1 MAKTLLSLLVLFL
14 IVGGAGAWNY
24 DRNLKKENQVP
35 RPWKSYATEDL
46 LSMANAYEA
55 EVDRYSKGWDK
66 ARSQR
71 TTASGRGHVDDRARE
86 FDQIYARGKAVRDL
100 KGKLADHE
108 VVLDEIQQELS
119 VRERDGD
126 AMKVHMRRLLTYP

>member
-1 MAKTLLSLLVLFL
+1 MAKTLLSLLVLLL

-24 DRNLKKENQVP
+24 DRNLKKESQVP
-35 RPWKSYATEDL
+35 RPWRSYETEDL
-46 LSMANAYEA
+46 RSMVQAYEK
-55 EVDRYSKGWDK
+55 EIDQFSKGWDK

-86 FDQIYARGKAVRDL
+86 FDRIYARGKAVRDL

-108 VVLDEIQQELS
+108 VVLGEIQEELRL
-119 VRERDGD
+119 RERDGD
-126 AMKVHMRRLLTYP
+126 AMKVHMRRLFTYP

>member
-24 DRNLKKENQVP
+24 DRNLKKENQLP
-35 RPWKSYATEDL
+35 RPWRSYETEDL
-46 LSMANAYEA
+46 RSMAKAYEA

-71 TTASGRGHVDDRARE
+71 VTASGRGHVDDRARE
-86 FDQIYARGKAVRDL
+86 FEQIYARGKAVRDL

-108 VVLDEIQQELS
+108 VVLEEIDEELA

>member
-24 DRNLKKENQVP
+24 DRNLKKESQIP
-35 RPWKSYATEDL
+35 RPWKSYEVEDL
-46 LSMANAYEA
+46 RSMAKAYE
-55 EVDRYSKGWDK
+55 EEIDRYSKSWDE
-66 ARSQR
+66 ARAQR
-71 TTASGRGHVDDRARE
+71 VTASGRGHVDDRARE
-86 FDQIYARGKAVRDL
+86 FDKIYARGKAVRDL

-108 VVLDEIQQELS
+108 VVLEEIRQELS
-119 VRERDGD
+119 LRERDGD